1 MANLYRIIG
10 TSFFSALSSRNR
22 DVYLDCLFI
31 LHDVLDDLY
40 QEEQNTKPNVTSLIE
55 DYLNSKI
62 DTTIYEEDDS
72 VANLRGN
79 REKANYILNLLIKQK
94 WLFEEDLGNYS
105 VAINFYNHSSRI
117 IRILKEIESND
128 QTEYTGLISTI
139 YLSLKNF
146 SYNDIGQFEQ
156 IYKRTDEL
164 ISNLKTLRSN
174 IYLYYNDM
182 IKNKSKENLEELFEQ
197 LISYKKKF
205 FDKAFYNLQTKDTL
219 KKYKYDILVYL
230 NQIIEN
236 KDAINQLTKLSI
248 SDKYPTEEEANN
260 FILMKL
266 HTVLAAFE
274 NIDRLN
280 HSISERSE
288 QYINALI
295 SKIQYILN
303 RSEDIEGIFNQI
315 FDLVINDEIEEF
327 DFIKILDTS
336 TLDISSMYTPR
347 KISEKINTS
356 ILPFEMLHIDEKSKQ
371 ETIEELLSNKKY
383 SLDSIN
389 SHVIDILRDDI
400 KIKASDLDLSTYD
413 NYIYLIL
420 IYLYSRNLEAKYEIS
435 PLDEEVSIGKV
446 HFKNFEIVR
455 KKNE

>member
-1 MANLYRIIG
+1 
-10 TSFFSALSSRNR
+10 
-22 DVYLDCLFI
+22 
-31 LHDVLDDLY
+31 
-40 QEEQNTKPNVTSLIE
+40 
-55 DYLNSKI
+55 
-62 DTTIYEEDDS
+62 
-72 VANLRGN
+72 
-79 REKANYILNLLIKQK
+79 
-94 WLFEEDLGNYS
+94 
-105 VAINFYNHSSRI
+105 
-117 IRILKEIESND
+117 
-128 QTEYTGLISTI
+128 
-139 YLSLKNF
+139 
-146 SYNDIGQFEQ
+146 
-156 IYKRTDEL
+156 
-164 ISNLKTLRSN
+164 
-174 IYLYYNDM
+174 M